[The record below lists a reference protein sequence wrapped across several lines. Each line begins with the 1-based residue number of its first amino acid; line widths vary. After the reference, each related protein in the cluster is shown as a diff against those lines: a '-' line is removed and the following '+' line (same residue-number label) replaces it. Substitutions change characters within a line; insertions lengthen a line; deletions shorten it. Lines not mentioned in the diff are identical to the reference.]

1 MSAPARGARGRR
13 ARGPVPQCNALNIN
27 GPPCCKAMA
36 GNACSEGGAGENMP
50 AGGLA
55 AVYAHYQDKLLSITS
70 RNRSVLL
77 RKIHHKYGCD
87 LAALERTTPGAA
99 TRAAPRAIKSALSGR
114 PGRAEH
120 AILSS
125 SAGGDD
131 ADRIRSHLTYLA
143 RNLGRMEEETGQQA
157 GYLGFPFLVGRA
169 APDLYVRGPVA
180 LFPASL
186 APGQGARA
194 GGWAVQFHGRA
205 PIVNSSLLMA
215 LKKRAQHPV
224 PDDYEERFAA
234 ILEEIHDVE
243 DSHEGYFLSK
253 IVDWLQEFLPM
264 DGAAGDPGPVEVA
277 PLNSADLAAM
287 GAEPLRLVNHKIVGS
302 FPVADTK
309 IYDDYAELIRR
320 AGEPHHGLIAGL
332 LGVTPGEHDL
342 GGAAAGPLG
351 EGGAR
356 ADRRPSRAADIDG
369 TPSATLNAVL
379 PSDSSQDA
387 VILESQRSDIVV
399 VRGPPGTGKSQV
411 IVNLVS
417 DALMRGEK
425 VLVVC
430 QKRAALEVV
439 RQRLDSAGLG
449 RYSVFLEREADDRL
463 LMYRHLCDIIEGEPA
478 GDGIDGDI
486 VGVARSIDAHV
497 KYLRDFGDALH
508 AKVNGATAYDLYSRA
523 DGSYAAALDLDGVEG
538 LPDWGG
544 LEGYL
549 GRMGMVEA
557 DVKRFDDPAGPWHGR
572 KSFDALT
579 HRDKG
584 SIKRDMRLIRKSSA
598 RSVLLG
604 SREDQSRL
612 AAALGSHASVERPG
626 PSPSADIEKAIL
638 AGAGEGGGADAAAV
652 FCAKLVADAAEAQAC
667 APGER
672 AEADREA
679 GDALAEFA
687 ENYMLWDS
695 AASLHR
701 AAGDCMLVG
710 GLAEQEALASALE
723 AYVSRPE
730 AAHPPSHAEI
740 ERAAR
745 IGMEAGGGGGG
756 VATADAAAVFCAKMS
771 DDLARA
777 SGLVCRAAPAPT
789 EAVAAALSEFVGL
802 CGSRARARA
811 LSRHAQGLLAGSLRD
826 QEVLVAALKSYT
838 GDSSIIK
845 GRKKRAVREIA
856 GTGLDPASVVGGSGE
871 NAAGSL
877 KRAKA
882 GLEFWRLLSAPPPPR
897 GDPERFGPVIQAAA
911 RRSGVG
917 PILAEAERSIGAD
930 MDSNGLSRWAKYMI
944 CAGAESAQD
953 DSPRDRS
960 APIVQSYIDDPSPLG
975 ASAREGADAR
985 RRGGEPSSASALRR
999 AAGPALARLVEG
1011 TTGPAPEM
1019 PDMAHYR
1026 RLAESAASEF
1036 AGLCRASARVGRL
1049 ARLATS
1055 CVLARTPG
1063 DQARLPALYREAS
1076 KGGLLAGVKRRR
1088 AAAEIRAIVS
1098 IGPVDPDQATEE
1110 SERGAEFWAA
1120 WTEAESAAVKLGIG
1134 SSGDAL
1140 ESRESLASHLGALLR
1155 SLDEAME
1162 KSPLAGWAKRL
1173 HVAGASVTSAAAVVP
1188 APADGP
1194 GATAAPPLDGLPRE
1208 LCGELAIVEP
1218 GADDP
1223 AAAAAAEAGR
1233 YATALARDS
1242 IGPVR
1247 RGIKFWSAY
1256 SALRGRIGASPGGES
1271 KSPEEALEEVQ
1282 RAMDASLRRVEQS
1295 PVSEW
1300 AKTLATSRSLRGDAA
1315 SSSVSGRR
1323 ADAEKVARLYLADPG
1338 LLDAERRAGGG
1349 GRAEEPAAALVRAMF
1364 KELDKKGTMPDLPDL
1379 PDAAAAAQYE
1389 AMIADALSSPRG
1401 GRALAKWVVMIMGC
1415 ALAGGPGRPPD
1426 PRSIPAERAASP
1438 GFLELEE
1445 GDPLSLMAAGMRE
1458 AAERAAAGG
1467 LPAVEEGI
1475 RVWDAFERIG
1485 GFFGPGARAGPSAA
1499 RAAPGDIESFAVD
1512 AMPTLEADALDDI
1525 QELDK
1530 KKLEYEPSIFALLE
1544 MARAEIGRGEDWTAA
1559 VRREIYAHWLDSIER
1574 AHPILAGQPLANY
1587 NSHADGLAALAE
1599 SKRGLVA
1606 REISRRIE
1614 SARPVDI
1621 YGKSRTLFVPGDHR
1635 AWRAMLGELKKKRRV
1650 MPVRRLIE
1658 RYSDQ
1663 LFRIAPCWLA
1673 SPESISKALPLS
1685 RGLFDL
1691 AIVDEASQ
1699 LAMERTIPFLYR
1711 AKRGVIAGDENQLP
1725 PFDLFQARAGG
1736 GEEEYD
1742 EAAETERQ
1750 YDEKSLLDLARVKHT
1765 AVNLAWHYRSRH
1777 QGLIDFSNHAFYGG
1791 SLNVVPDAR
1800 YDPARPPIR
1809 WVDCDGVWDDHVNEK
1824 EAAEAVRQVRMAW
1837 ADAAASGRDPPTVGV
1852 ITFNEAQQ
1860 NLILDKI
1867 GDARAAG
1874 GEFGRLYDLA
1884 HEGGKRDAGL
1894 FVKNIEN
1901 VQGDERDVIIFSIG
1915 YARDA
1920 DGRFSNRF
1928 GPLNSKGGENR
1939 LNVAVTRARE
1949 SMVVVSSIDPSMI
1962 SESSAN
1968 DGPRR
1973 FRQFLEYA
1981 RAASRMDAGGQA
1993 DVLARLDDASGAGG
2007 RARARAAARAGAG
2020 PGSSGDVLGSR
2031 IQKALVGAGYR
2042 VETGLGFSGYRIDLA
2057 VVDPRDENRYAVGI
2071 EYDGPTFRSAKSV
2084 MERDVM
2090 RPGLLR
2096 SKGWVFERT
2105 WSRSWWKNP
2114 ESELSRLRARITE
2127 AMMR

>member
-1 MSAPARGARGRR
+1 
-13 ARGPVPQCNALNIN
+13 
-27 GPPCCKAMA
+27 MA
-36 GNACSEGGAGENMP
+36 GGAGNEDGAEEGRP
-50 AGGLA
+50 AGDLA
-55 AVYAHYQDKLLSITS
+55 AAYVRYQAKLLSITK

-77 RKIHHKYGCD
+77 RKIHHKHGCD
-87 LAALERTTPGAA
+87 LAVLERTTPGAA
-99 TRAAPRAIKSALSGR
+99 TRVAPRAIRNALSGR
-114 PGRAEH
+114 PGQAGH
-120 AILSS
+120 TILSS
-125 SAGGDD
+125 SARGDD
-131 ADRIRSHLTYLA
+131 ADRIRNRLRYLA

-186 APGQGARA
+186 VPGQGSRA
-194 GGWAVQFHGRA
+194 GGWAVQFHGQA

-224 PDDYEERFAA
+224 PDDYEERFRA
-234 ILEEIHDVE
+234 ILEEMHDVE
-243 DSHEGYFLSK
+243 DSHEGHFLGK
-253 IVDWLQEFLPM
+253 IGDRLQEFLPM
-264 DGAAGDPGPVEVA
+264 DSAAGDPRSVEVA
-277 PLNSADLAAM
+277 PLGSADLAAV
-287 GAEPLRLVNHKIVGS
+287 GAEPLRLVNHKVFGS

-320 AGEPHHGLIAGL
+320 AGEPHHGLIASL
-332 LGVTPGEHDL
+332 LGAPPGGQGL
-342 GGAAAGPLG
+342 GGAAATGPLG
-351 EGGAR
+351 EEGGAR
-356 ADRRPSRAADIDG
+356 ADHRPGGASRAVDIDG
-369 TPSATLNAVL
+369 APSATLNTVL

-387 VILESQRSDIVV
+387 VILESQRSDVVV

-463 LMYRHLCDIIEGEPA
+463 LMYRRLCDIIEGEPA
-478 GDGIDGDI
+478 DDGADGDI
-486 VGVARSIDAHV
+486 AGVAQGIDAHV
-497 KYLRDFGDALH
+497 KYLRGFGDALH

-523 DGSYAAALDLDGVEG
+523 DGSYAATLDLDGVEG

-544 LEGYL
+544 LDGYL
-549 GRMGMVEA
+549 DRMGTVEA

-584 SIKRDMRLIRKSSA
+584 SIKHDMWLIREASS

-604 SREDQSRL
+604 SREDQSKL
-612 AAALGSHASVERPG
+612 VAALGSYAPAARPG
-626 PSPSADIEKAIL
+626 PSASADIEKAIR
-638 AGAGEGGGADAAAV
+638 AGAGGATADAAAAV
-652 FCAKLVADAAEAQAC
+652 LCAKMAGDVAEAQARGSG
-667 APGER
+667 AR
-672 AEADREA
+672 AASDREA

-687 ENYMLWDS
+687 ESYRLWDS
-695 AASLHR
+695 AASLR
-701 AAGDCMLVG
+701 RTAGDCMLVG
-710 GLAEQEALASALE
+710 GSAEQEALASALE
-723 AYVSRPE
+723 ALASRPG
-730 AAHPPSHAEI
+730 AGRQPPPAEI
-740 ERAAR
+740 ERAVR
-745 IGMEAGGGGGG
+745 VGMGAGG
-756 VATADAAAVFCAKMS
+756 AAAADAAAAFCAKMAG
-771 DDLARA
+771 DLARA
-777 SGLVCRAAPAPT
+777 SGLDGRAASAPA

-802 CGSRARARA
+802 CGSLARAKA
-811 LSRHAQGLLAGSLRD
+811 LSKRAHGLLAGSLRD
-826 QEVLVAALKSYT
+826 QEALVAALESYT
-838 GDSSIIK
+838 GDNSIMK
-845 GRKKRAVREIA
+845 GRKKRAAREIA
-856 GTGLDPASVVGGSGE
+856 GMGLDPAYVVGGSGE

-877 KRAKA
+877 KRARM
-882 GLEFWRLLSAPPPPR
+882 GLEFWRLLSEPPPP
-897 GDPERFGPVIQAAA
+897 GDSERFCPVVQAAE

-917 PILAEAERSIGAD
+917 PILSGVERAIGVD
-930 MDSNGLSRWAKYMI
+930 MDSNGLSRWAKCMI
-944 CAGAESAQD
+944 RAGAEAAQD
-953 DSPRDRS
+953 GPARDRS
-960 APIVQSYIDDPSPLG
+960 APIVQSYMDDPSPLR
-975 ASAREGADAR
+975 ASAQGGADAQ
-985 RRGGEPSSASALRR
+985 RRGAGPDGASALRR
-999 AAGPALARLVEG
+999 AAEAALPRLVEG
-1011 TTGPAPEM
+1011 AAEPPPRM
-1019 PDMAHYR
+1019 PDAPHYR
-1026 RLAESAASEF
+1026 RLAESAVSEF
-1036 AGLCRASARVGRL
+1036 AGLCRASARIGRL

-1055 CVLARTPG
+1055 CVLARSPG
-1063 DQARLPALYREAS
+1063 DQARLPALYKEAS
-1076 KGGLLAGVKRRR
+1076 GGGVLAGAKRRR
-1088 AAAEIRAIVS
+1088 AREEIRAIVS
-1098 IGPVDPDQATEE
+1098 IGPVDPGRAAEE
-1110 SERGAEFWAA
+1110 SERGSEFWAA
-1120 WTEAESAAVKLGIG
+1120 WPEAESAARELGIG
-1134 SSGDAL
+1134 DSKAL

-1155 SLDEAME
+1155 SIDEAME
-1162 KSPLAGWAKRL
+1162 RSPLAGWAKRL
-1173 HVAGASVTSAAAVVP
+1173 HMAGAGAAVP

-1194 GATAAPPLDGLPRE
+1194 AAAGAPGRAAPAAAPLDGLSRDM
-1208 LCGELAIVEP
+1208 CGELAIVEP
-1218 GADDP
+1218 GAGDP

-1233 YATALARDS
+1233 YAADLARAS
-1242 IGPVR
+1242 IEPVR
-1247 RGIKFWSAY
+1247 RGVEFWPAY
-1256 SALRGRIGASPGGES
+1256 SALRGRIGASPGGEPDG
-1271 KSPEEALEEVQ
+1271 PEEALDEV
-1282 RAMDASLRRVEQS
+1282 RRTMDESLRRVEQS

-1300 AKTLATSRSLRGDAA
+1300 AKALATSRSLQEDAA
-1315 SSSVSGRR
+1315 SGASERR

-1338 LLDAERRAGGG
+1338 LLAAERRAGGPSEG
-1349 GRAEEPAAALVRAMF
+1349 EPDAALMRAMLS
-1364 KELDKKGTMPDLPDL
+1364 ELDKKGAMPELPEMPGADE
-1379 PDAAAAAQYE
+1379 AARYE

-1401 GRALAKWVVMIMGC
+1401 GGALAEWARMIMGC
-1415 ALAGGPGRPPD
+1415 ALPCGPDGPPD

-1438 GFLELEE
+1438 GFIELEE
-1445 GDPLSLMAAGMRE
+1445 GDPLSRMACNMRE

-1467 LPAVEEGI
+1467 LHAAEEGI

-1485 GFFGPGARAGPSAA
+1485 GFFGPGARAGPSAG
-1499 RAAPGDIESFAVD
+1499 RVAPGDIEAFAAD
-1512 AMPTLEADALDDI
+1512 AMPALEADALDDI

-1544 MARAEIGRGEDWTAA
+1544 MARAAIGRGEDWTAA
-1559 VRREIYAHWLDSIER
+1559 VRREIYAHWLDGIER
-1574 AHPILAGQPLANY
+1574 AHPVLAGRPLDNY

-1599 SKRGLVA
+1599 TKRGLVA

-1614 SARPVDI
+1614 SARPAGL
-1621 YGKSRTLFVPGDHR
+1621 YGKPRTLFAPGNLR
-1635 AWRAMLGELKKKRRV
+1635 AWKAMLGELKKKRRV

-1711 AKRGVIAGDENQLP
+1711 AKRAVIAGDENQLP
-1725 PFDLFQARAGG
+1725 PFDLFQARDDGG
-1736 GEEEYD
+1736 EEYD
-1742 EAAETERQ
+1742 EDAEAEQQ
-1750 YDEKSLLDLARVKHT
+1750 YDEKSLLDLARVNHT

-1800 YDPARPPIR
+1800 SDPARPPIR
-1809 WVDCDGVWDDHVNEK
+1809 WVDCDGTWDDHVNDK

-1837 ADAAASGRDPPTVGV
+1837 ADADASGRDLPTVGV

-1860 NLILDKI
+1860 NLILDNVE
-1867 GDARAAG
+1867 GARAAD
-1874 GEFGRLYDLA
+1874 GEFARLYDLA
-1884 HEGGKRDAGL
+1884 HEGGRRDAGL

-1901 VQGDERDVIIFSIG
+1901 VQGDERDVIIFSVG
-1915 YARDA
+1915 YARDVN
-1920 DGRFSNRF
+1920 GRFSNRF
-1928 GPLNSKGGENR
+1928 GPLNLKGGENR

-1981 RAASRMDAGGQA
+1981 RAVSRMDAGGQA
-1993 DVLARLDDASGAGG
+1993 DILARLDDASGAGG
-2007 RARARAAARAGAG
+2007 RARAGAG
-2020 PGSSGDVLGSR
+2020 PGSAGDALGSR
-2031 IQKALVGAGYR
+2031 VRKALEGAGYR

-2071 EYDGPTFRSAKSV
+2071 EYDGPTFRSARSV

-2105 WSRSWWKNP
+2105 WSRSWWKDP
-2114 ESELSRLRARITE
+2114 EAELLRLRARITE

>member
-1485 GFFGPGARAGPSAA
+1485 GFFGPG
-1499 RAAPGDIESFAVD
+1499 
-1512 AMPTLEADALDDI
+1512 
-1525 QELDK
+1525 
-1530 KKLEYEPSIFALLE
+1530 
-1544 MARAEIGRGEDWTAA
+1544 
-1559 VRREIYAHWLDSIER
+1559 
-1574 AHPILAGQPLANY
+1574 
-1587 NSHADGLAALAE
+1587 
-1599 SKRGLVA
+1599 
-1606 REISRRIE
+1606 
-1614 SARPVDI
+1614 
-1621 YGKSRTLFVPGDHR
+1621 
-1635 AWRAMLGELKKKRRV
+1635 
-1650 MPVRRLIE
+1650 
-1658 RYSDQ
+1658 
-1663 LFRIAPCWLA
+1663 
-1673 SPESISKALPLS
+1673 
-1685 RGLFDL
+1685 
-1691 AIVDEASQ
+1691 
-1699 LAMERTIPFLYR
+1699 
-1711 AKRGVIAGDENQLP
+1711 
-1725 PFDLFQARAGG
+1725 RAGG
-1736 GEEEYD
+1736 ALGRPRRPGRHRVVRSRCH
-1742 EAAETERQ
+1742 AHPRGRRTRRHPRTRQ
-1750 YDEKSLLDLARVKHT
+1750 EKARV
-1765 AVNLAWHYRSRH
+1765 
-1777 QGLIDFSNHAFYGG
+1777 
-1791 SLNVVPDAR
+1791 
-1800 YDPARPPIR
+1800 
-1809 WVDCDGVWDDHVNEK
+1809 
-1824 EAAEAVRQVRMAW
+1824 
-1837 ADAAASGRDPPTVGV
+1837 
-1852 ITFNEAQQ
+1852 
-1860 NLILDKI
+1860 
-1867 GDARAAG
+1867 RA
-1874 GEFGRLYDLA
+1874 
-1884 HEGGKRDAGL
+1884 
-1894 FVKNIEN
+1894 
-1901 VQGDERDVIIFSIG
+1901 
-1915 YARDA
+1915 
-1920 DGRFSNRF
+1920 
-1928 GPLNSKGGENR
+1928 
-1939 LNVAVTRARE
+1939 
-1949 SMVVVSSIDPSMI
+1949 
-1962 SESSAN
+1962 
-1968 DGPRR
+1968 
-1973 FRQFLEYA
+1973 
-1981 RAASRMDAGGQA
+1981 
-1993 DVLARLDDASGAGG
+1993 
-2007 RARARAAARAGAG
+2007 
-2020 PGSSGDVLGSR
+2020 
-2031 IQKALVGAGYR
+2031 
-2042 VETGLGFSGYRIDLA
+2042 
-2057 VVDPRDENRYAVGI
+2057 
-2071 EYDGPTFRSAKSV
+2071 
-2084 MERDVM
+2084 
-2090 RPGLLR
+2090 
-2096 SKGWVFERT
+2096 
-2105 WSRSWWKNP
+2105 
-2114 ESELSRLRARITE
+2114 
-2127 AMMR
+2127 